1 MTIIATMTMIMYTN
15 VPKTIYKSRVKIG
28 YIYLKTVLGNIIL
41 IRDIYYLILLIYVYK
56 GSSPNGLFS
65 IFQITLISGLEY
77 KIKLTFSSPLI
88 LFSLL

>member
-41 IRDIYYLILLIYVYK
+41 IRDVTE
-56 GSSPNGLFS
+56 P
-65 IFQITLISGLEY
+65 FQY
-77 KIKLTFSSPLI
+77 
-88 LFSLL
+88 

>member
-41 IRDIYYLILLIYVYK
+41 IRDVTEPFQYLMV
-56 GSSPNGLFS
+56 
-65 IFQITLISGLEY
+65 
-77 KIKLTFSSPLI
+77 
-88 LFSLL
+88 FSLIINNV